1 MKGERGGEH
10 ENKRA
15 DLRDATTAR
24 PASCASRNSSPPVI
38 DAQTEGKQRQ
48 DRRREA
54 RKERRTSIPGI
65 VLDEQAALVA
75 GYPQAGGG
83 RGGADVQLQGQR
95 GQRPPSAREH
105 LASYKRRVVR
115 SPAHSGH
122 LLGPLSHPAP
132 FPNPS
137 HPATSGRRSS
147 SRCWPLRY
155 PLRQTNLPLSTA
167 RQTEHWYVL
176 C

>member
-83 RGGADVQLQGQR
+83 VGGPMCSCKDSEDSVRPLPANISHPISDGSSDPQPTPAISSARLVTQPPSPIR
-95 GQRPPSAREH
+95 PTPPPSADV
-105 LASYKRRVVR
+105 LVAVAGR
-115 SPAHSGH
+115 SDT
-122 LLGPLSHPAP
+122 
-132 FPNPS
+132 PS
-137 HPATSGRRSS
+137 DRQN
-147 SRCWPLRY
+147 Y
-155 PLRQTNLPLSTA
+155 P
-167 RQTEHWYVL
+167 
-176 C
+176 